1 MVQGSKRVLV
11 PTFLV
16 VFAGLLLGLLF
27 ASPAPTSRAA
37 SLVPLPLPAAAPEAP
52 WDPIARQGAELH
64 QVESILEG
72 GTVAKRLD
80 ALAAIYDDATRPAA
94 LRGLA
99 SFAAASLL
107 SQNRRG
113 AEAVARY
120 QAPEIASTELSAYA
134 LFLASREL
142 ESIRPDEALD
152 ALEDL
157 VSHHEDFILLGQAR
171 LDAAALLRARGL
183 RDEAIEMLQPAAESG
198 DPSVRGEALDD
209 LGSLLA
215 DAKRYEQAV
224 LALETLYYELPRHP
238 RASGAGRSLNL
249 LRAKLPAAN
258 PLRLYT
264 LGFHRAE
271 LLMGEERY
279 SEAYETLAALLT
291 RYSKVGDEERVRL
304 EMGVA
309 QYERRQFAAAA
320 LSLKKVRRD
329 DLAPQAMFY
338 LAESARRLR
347 QKAVYFARVGEI
359 VDRYPKSPWS
369 EEALIDLARYH
380 LDQDEKSV
388 AIESYRRAI
397 ELFPSGKY
405 FLEAKWHVLWDL
417 YRSGNAADAAF
428 GWEEAARE
436 RPGDDD
442 VPRFLYWAGHAYQD
456 AGRSDRAEPIY
467 RQVLLGY
474 QNTYYGR
481 RAFEHLSQIE
491 GQGASLAALQAARDG
506 IDLSD
511 ALVVERVGLQRR
523 IAELYS
529 VGLEKEALL
538 EIAHAVCGKRDD
550 AAFLAMAAWIHA
562 DRNRNLDAFRTL
574 RDAFPF
580 QGSATGD
587 LLPRSIWELL
597 YPLHYW
603 ESVVRYSTERGLD
616 PYLVAALIRQE
627 STFNPKVRSRAGAR
641 GLMQILPSTGR
652 VLARQERQRYDASDL
667 YKPEINIRY
676 GTRYL
681 KDILDSF
688 DGRVD
693 YALASYNAGPHRV
706 KRWTGMDMT
715 IPSEI
720 FIEEIPF
727 DETRDY
733 VKLVLRNEM
742 LYRRLYREAESK
754 AAAGGDGAE

>member
-1 MVQGSKRVLV
+1 MVQGSTKVLV
-11 PTFLV
+11 PAFLV

-27 ASPAPTSRAA
+27 GAPPPKAASVAPTG
-37 SLVPLPLPAAAPEAP
+37 APPTAGLP
-52 WDPIARQGAELH
+52 WDPMVLPGNELH
-64 QVESILEG
+64 EMRSIVDG
-72 GTVAKRLD
+72 VALPKRLD
-80 ALAAIYDDATRPAA
+80 ALATIYQDGARPASI
-94 LRGLA
+94 RGLA

-107 SQNRRG
+107 AQNRRDE
-113 AEAVARY
+113 EAVDRFR
-120 QAPEIASTELSAYA
+120 APEVASTELSGYA
-134 LFLASREL
+134 LFLAAREL
-142 ESIRPDEALD
+142 ESLRPDEALD
-152 ALEDL
+152 ALKEL
-157 VSHHEDFILLGQAR
+157 VSRYPDFILLDRAR
-171 LDAAALLRARGL
+171 LDAAGLLETRGR
-183 RDEAIEMLQPAAESG
+183 RDEAIEMVEPASDSD
-198 DPSVRGEALDD
+198 DPSVRGEALDA

-215 DAKRYEQAV
+215 DAKRYDQAV

-238 RASGAGRSLNL
+238 RAAGAGRRLNL
-249 LRAKLPAAN
+249 LRASLPAAD

-264 LGFHRAE
+264 LGMRRAE
-271 LLMGEERY
+271 LLMGEDRY

-291 RYSKVGDEERVRL
+291 RYAKVGDEELLRL
-304 EMGVA
+304 KMGIA
-309 QYERRQFAAAA
+309 QYRRRQFAAAVA
-320 LSLKKVRRD
+320 SLKKVSRD
-329 DLAPQAMFY
+329 DIEPQAMFY
-338 LAESARRLR
+338 LAEAARRLR
-347 QKAVYFARVGEI
+347 QKAVYLSRVGELA
-359 VDRYPKSPWS
+359 DRYPKSPWS
-369 EEALIDLARYH
+369 EEALVGLARFH
-380 LDQDEKSV
+380 DDQDEKNLALDDYRRV
-388 AIESYRRAI
+388 IES
-397 ELFPSGKY
+397 FPNGKY
-405 FLEAKWHVLWDL
+405 FLEAKWHVLWDT
-417 YRSGNAADAAF
+417 YRSGNFADAGL

-442 VPRFLYWAGHAYQD
+442 VSRFLYWAGHAYQD
-456 AGRSDRAEPIY
+456 AGRFDRAEPIY

-481 RAFEHLSQIE
+481 RAFEHLSEIE
-491 GQGASLAALQAARDG
+491 GQRASLTALQAARDG

-511 ALVVERVGLQRR
+511 ALVVERVELQRR

-538 EIAHAVCGKRDD
+538 ETARAVSGRRDD
-550 AAFLAMAAWIHA
+550 AAFLALAAWIHA
-562 DRNRNLDAFRTL
+562 DQNRNLDAFRTL
-574 RDAFPF
+574 RNAFPF

-587 LLPRSIWELL
+587 LLPRPIWELL

-627 STFNPKVRSRAGAR
+627 STFNPRVRSRAGAR

-652 VLARQERQRYDASDL
+652 VLARQERQRYHASDL
-667 YKPEINIRY
+667 YKPEVNIRY

-715 IPSEI
+715 IPSEV

-742 LYRRLYREAESK
+742 LYRRIYREGESK
-754 AAAGGDGAE
+754 AAE